1 MYRKISDGWMKHWD
15 FELIDVIMLEIS
27 LFISYFFRHHN
38 SAFLFKSMYLRM
50 GILLIVLNFA
60 TVLFSQNY
68 KNIVQRLWYQELRA
82 VFVQVTTVNL
92 LLLLYEYIIQ
102 ESYFVSRT
110 VFLVSWGL
118 GIMLCFCSRIA
129 WKRVVRH
136 RISKTKNQSKL
147 LVISSEE
154 KMLGTLYEIVDK
166 DYREYEVCAI
176 AMPDGTGKLSHADI
190 DHDRISPEIPVIY
203 GKDKLV
209 EYIRQNVVDEVYIDM
224 YSDKATLQDWVETFL
239 GMGVT
244 VHIGMGFLPNNLPN
258 KFMGKIGEA
267 NVLTTTIKT
276 AASWQLAIKRLFDMI
291 GALIGLIIMGIAY
304 IFVAPAIK
312 KVSPGPAFFKQER
325 VGKNGR
331 IFYFYKFRSMYLDAE
346 ERKKELMEQ
355 NQMSGLM
362 FKMENDPRIIGSE
375 KGPGKGIGNF
385 IRKTSIDELPQF
397 WNVLKGDMSLV
408 GTRPPTKGEYEQ
420 YDLKHKIR
428 LSMKPGITGMW
439 QASGRNN
446 ITDFDE
452 VVKLDT
458 EYIENWSIWLDI
470 KLLFKTVKVVLVR
483 EGSK

>member
-118 GIMLCFCSRIA
+118 GIILCFCSRIA

-136 RISKTKNQSKL
+136 RISKAKNQSKL

-276 AASWQLAIKRLFDMI
+276 AASWQLAIKRLFDII

-312 KVSPGPAFFKQER
+312 KASPGPAFFKI
-325 VGKNGR
+325 GR
-331 IFYFYKFRSMYLDAE
+331 AH
-346 ERKKELMEQ
+346 
-355 NQMSGLM
+355 
-362 FKMENDPRIIGSE
+362 
-375 KGPGKGIGNF
+375 
-385 IRKTSIDELPQF
+385 
-397 WNVLKGDMSLV
+397 V
-408 GTRPPTKGEYEQ
+408 
-420 YDLKHKIR
+420 
-428 LSMKPGITGMW
+428 
-439 QASGRNN
+439 
-446 ITDFDE
+446 
-452 VVKLDT
+452 
-458 EYIENWSIWLDI
+458 
-470 KLLFKTVKVVLVR
+470 
-483 EGSK
+483 

>member
-1 MYRKISDGWMKHWD
+1 MYRKISNGWMKHWD
-15 FELIDVIMLEIS
+15 FELIDIIMLEIA
-27 LFISYFFRHHN
+27 LFVSYYFRHHN
-38 SAFLFKSMYLRM
+38 SGYLFQSMYFKM
-50 GILLIVLNFA
+50 GVLLVVIDLV

-68 KNIVQRLWYQELRA
+68 KNIVQRLWYQELKA
-82 VFVQVTTVNL
+82 VIIQVTTVNL
-92 LLLLYEYIIQ
+92 LLLLYEYIVQ
-102 ESYFVSRT
+102 EAFYLSRT
-110 VFLVSWGL
+110 VFLGSWAL
-118 GIMLCFCSRIA
+118 GIILCFCSRIA

-147 LVISSEE
+147 LVISSED
-154 KMLGTLYEIVDK
+154 KMLSVLDHLVDK
-166 DYREYEVCAI
+166 DYREYEICGI
-176 AMPDGTGKLSHADI
+176 AMPNGDGKLTHAQI
-190 DHDRISPEIPVIY
+190 DHDRISHDIPIMY
-203 GKDKLV
+203 GNECLI
-209 EYIRQNVVDEVYIDM
+209 EYIRQDVVDEVYIDM
-224 YSDKATLQDWVETFL
+224 YSDKETLNEWVEIFL

-244 VHIGMGFLPNNLPN
+244 VHIGMGFLPENLPN
-258 KFMGKIGEA
+258 RFMNKIGTA

-276 AASWQLAIKRLFDMI
+276 AAGWQLAVKRMFDI
-291 GALIGLIIMGIAY
+291 AGALIGIVLMAVAY

-312 KVSPGPAFFKQER
+312 RASPGPAFFKQER

-331 IFYFYKFRSMYLDAE
+331 IFYFYKFRSMYMDAE
-346 ERKKELMEQ
+346 ERKKELMAQ

-362 FKMENDPRIIGSE
+362 FKMDNDPRIIGSE

-408 GTRPPTKGEYEQ
+408 GTRPPTKGEYAQ

-439 QASGRNN
+439 QACGRNN

-458 EYIENWSIWLDI
+458 EYIENWSLWLDV